1 MRLLLVV
8 DDHRLDI
15 RQHVLALPEASIFHL
30 ALLDALHTASLL
42 SDQISAPSV
51 LFVARAVHHSRHV
64 AAVTRVYVGLDR
76 LVVSAGVIRAAI
88 FVDRGSLTR
97 LLALLLLF
105 LATIVASVALAVLGG
120 REVPVISISRLELF
134 NTLLQLAEVEL
145 EILVHLAHLK
155 VLLFEV
161 LSTLVRLCKLLVQV
175 DFGDAQ
181 SSQLFFSSDILV

>member
-1 MRLLLVV
+1 M
-8 DDHRLDI
+8 
-15 RQHVLALPEASIFHL
+15 
-30 ALLDALHTASLL
+30 
-42 SDQISAPSV
+42 
-51 LFVARAVHHSRHV
+51 
-64 AAVTRVYVGLDR
+64 
-76 LVVSAGVIRAAI
+76 VSAGVIRAAI
-88 FVDRGSLTR
+88 FVDRGSLAR